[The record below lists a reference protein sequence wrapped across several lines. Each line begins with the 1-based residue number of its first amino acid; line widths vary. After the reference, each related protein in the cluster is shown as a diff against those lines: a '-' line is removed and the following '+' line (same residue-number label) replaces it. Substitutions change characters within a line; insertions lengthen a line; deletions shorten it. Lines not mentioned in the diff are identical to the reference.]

1 MATEDTIELLKECD
15 SGIKMG
21 IYAIDEVLDRVDSKE
36 LEEILINS
44 KNIHQEIERDIKD
57 LLNSHDDA
65 GKEPPAMAK
74 GMSWLKTNMKMS
86 MNESDNTVSSL
97 ITDGCNMGIKT
108 LQKYLN
114 EYENA
119 DEKSKDLAKRIIT
132 TEENLLEDIKCYL

>member
-44 KNIHQEIERDIKD
+44 KNIHQDIEKDIKD

-65 GKEPPAMAK
+65 GKEPPTMAK

>member
-44 KNIHQEIERDIKD
+44 KNIHQDIEKDIKD

-65 GKEPPAMAK
+65 GKEPPTMAK

-86 MNESDNTVSSL
+86 MNESDNTISSL

>member
-21 IYAIDEVLDRVDSKE
+21 IYAIDEVLDRTDSKE
-36 LEEILINS
+36 LEKILINS
-44 KNIHQEIERDIKD
+44 KNIHQEIEKDIKD
-57 LLNSHDDA
+57 LLNSHDDV
-65 GKEPPAMAK
+65 GKEPPTIAK

-119 DEKSKDLAKRIIT
+119 DEKSKDLAKRIIS